1 MPRAKKDDAIVEY
14 VRAHPKMSDRSAD
27 TMAVRLGLSETDL
40 RALVHESG
48 RVYMRSILLGWHVV
62 ELAPGVENEAKQ
74 AENKGLDTV
83 DA

>member
-1 MPRAKKDDAIVEY
+1 MAY
-14 VRAHPKMSDRSAD
+14 VKAHPKLADRSAD
-27 TMAVRLGLSETDL
+27 TMARRLGLSEVDL

-48 RVYMRSILLGWHVV
+48 RVYMRAILLGWHAV
-62 ELAPGVENEAKQ
+62 ELAPQERNDDKQ